1 MAFCGARISGGR
13 ALRGSEWIRMDNMWM
28 AALLGLVEG
37 LTEFLPVS
45 STGHLILV
53 GDALGLSGS
62 RAATF
67 EIVIQFGAILAVL
80 LLYWGRFLGL
90 LRPRPHRA
98 FSGLRGIALL
108 MTTTLPGALLGL
120 AASPFIKSLFSPSCV
135 MVSLGVGALC
145 MLLVE
150 WRVARN
156 PARISAPS
164 GLDDLT
170 FRQAFGVG
178 CFQCLAL
185 WPGFSR
191 SAATIMGGMLLGLRR
206 ELAAEY
212 SFIAAVPLIVGAAGY
227 DLLKS
232 LHLFSVTDLP
242 FFAVGT
248 ALAFVSAVAAIKTFI
263 RLLGRVSLRPF
274 AVYRLLFIVPV
285 YWFLVR

>member
-1 MAFCGARISGGR
+1 MDS
-13 ALRGSEWIRMDNMWM
+13 LWI

-53 GDALGLSGS
+53 GDVLGLTGP

-80 LLYWGRFLGL
+80 LLYWGRFWGL
-90 LRPRPHRA
+90 LRPGAGRG
-98 FSGLRGIALL
+98 FSGPRGLALL
-108 MTTTLPGALLGL
+108 VTTTLPGALLGL
-120 AASPFIKSLFSPSCV
+120 AAGGFIKSLFSPACV
-135 MVSLGVGALC
+135 AASLGTGAVC

-150 WRVARN
+150 WWAARR
-156 PARISAPS
+156 PAPDVRPS
-164 GLDDLT
+164 GLDQLT
-170 FRQAFGVG
+170 FRQALGVG

-191 SAATIMGGMLLGLRR
+191 SASTIMGGMLLGLRR
-206 ELAAEY
+206 EVAAEY

-232 LHLFSVTDLP
+232 FHLFSAADLP
-242 FFAVGT
+242 FFVVGI
-248 ALAFVSAVAAIKTFI
+248 LVAFVAAVAAIKTFI
-263 RLLGRVSLRPF
+263 ALLGRMTLRPF
-274 AVYRLLFIVPV
+274 AVYRLLLILPV
-285 YWFLVR
+285 YWFMVH

>member
-1 MAFCGARISGGR
+1 
-13 ALRGSEWIRMDNMWM
+13 MDNVWM

-53 GDALGLSGS
+53 GDALGLYGS
-62 RAATF
+62 RVATF

-80 LLYWGRFLGL
+80 LLYWGRFWGL
-90 LRPRPHRA
+90 LRSRPHRA

-108 MTTTLPGALLGL
+108 MVTTLPGALLGL
-120 AASPFIKSLFSPSCV
+120 AASSCIKSLFSPSCV

-145 MLLVE
+145 MLLAE
-150 WRVARN
+150 WWVARHQ
-156 PARISAPS
+156 PARAHAPS
-164 GLDDLT
+164 GLDELT
-170 FRQAFGVG
+170 FRQALGVG

-232 LHLFSVTDLP
+232 LPLFSLADLP

-263 RLLGRVSLRPF
+263 RLLGRVTLRPF
-274 AVYRLLFIVPV
+274 ALYRLLLIVPV

>member
-1 MAFCGARISGGR
+1 MDS
-13 ALRGSEWIRMDNMWM
+13 LWI

-53 GDALGLSGS
+53 GDALGLFGP

-67 EIVIQFGAILAVL
+67 EIVFQFGAILAVL
-80 LLYWGRFLGL
+80 LLYWGRFRGL
-90 LRPRPHRA
+90 LRPRSDRT
-98 FSGLRGIALL
+98 FSGPRGIALL
-108 MTTTLPGALLGL
+108 VTTTLPGALLGL
-120 AASPFIKSLFSPSCV
+120 AADGFIKSLFSPACV
-135 MVSLGVGALC
+135 VASLGVGAVC

-156 PARISAPS
+156 PARVHPAS
-164 GLDDLT
+164 GLDQLS
-170 FRQAFGVG
+170 FRQALGVG

-191 SAATIMGGMLLGLRR
+191 SASTIMGGMLLGLRR
-206 ELAAEY
+206 EVAAEY

-232 LHLFSVTDLP
+232 FQLFSVADLP
-242 FFAVGT
+242 FFVVGT
-248 ALAFVSAVAAIKTFI
+248 LVAFVSAVAAIKTFI
-263 RLLGRVSLRPF
+263 ALLGRTTLRPF
-274 AVYRLLFIVPV
+274 AVYRLLLIIPV